1 MKRLPF
7 LLGVLLLLL
16 LASGEGWPKATAAE
30 LALPFE
36 DFFIAPLGDKP
47 EQNWRVCRD
56 LGVSEVP
63 GLDIRRQRFR
73 LCHAQGWEVLT
84 YCLEPNLP
92 APAVGTRCTRTDA
105 NTYWCGSGL
114 QLLREYSVEETP
126 TLAPTRTSP
135 PTATPSITPTA
146 TSTPT
151 PTPTSTTPPSA
162 PQPVEE
168 TPRARP
174 KATRRAP
181 AGGRGN
187 FDLSGL
193 VSLSWL
199 AAPTRTPY
207 QPRITTPT
215 PFQPRHPTAVF
226 TPAAIKQPP
235 ATKQPAGFYGLD
247 LDDPEHRVRILIFPP
262 DRRVNRGKPI
272 LISFIPGQTCN
283 YGDNRACV
291 NVYSMDSGAP
301 VTFITVHS
309 GVGGEGQAFRNA
321 VEGTGINSAGLSLK
335 EVRANLKALDGA
347 EVVIVQGKRRFEGYT
362 LAVTARIPPR
372 LVRPYFEA
380 PIQEALLFASTID
393 GRLGGL
399 AQDSLPLLVFETCGW
414 RIPGEPWARGIT
426 STTASIYL
434 GVIEKK

>member
-16 LASGEGWPKATAAE
+16 LAGGERRPRATAAE

-36 DFFIAPLGDKP
+36 DIFIAPQGDKP

-56 LGVSEVP
+56 LGEGEVP

-73 LCHAQGWEVLT
+73 LCHTEGWEVLT
-84 YCLEPNLP
+84 YSLEPNLP
-92 APAVGTRCTRTDA
+92 APAVGTRCMRVDA

-126 TLAPTRTSP
+126 TLLPTRALP
-135 PTATPSITPTA
+135 PSATPTITPTE

-151 PTPTSTTPPSA
+151 PTPTSSPLA
-162 PQPVEE
+162 PQVVEA
-168 TPRARP
+168 TPKARP
-174 KATRRAP
+174 QATRRAP

-187 FDLSGL
+187 FDLGGL
-193 VSLSWL
+193 ASLSWL
-199 AAPTRTPY
+199 VAPTRTPY

-226 TPAAIKQPP
+226 SPAATQP
-235 ATKQPAGFYGLD
+235 PAGFYGLH
-247 LDDPEHRVRILIFPP
+247 LDDPGHRVRILIFPP
-262 DRRVNRGKPI
+262 NRLVNRGKPI

-321 VEGTGINSAGLSLK
+321 VEGTGINSAGLALK
-335 EVRANLKALDGA
+335 DVRVNLKALDGA
-347 EVVIVQGKRRFEGYT
+347 EVVIVQGKRRYEGYT
-362 LAVTARIPPR
+362 LAVTARIPPK
-372 LVRPYFEA
+372 LVRAYFEA
-380 PIQEALLFASTID
+380 PVQDALLFASTIEA
-393 GRLGGL
+393 RLGGL
-399 AQDSLPLLVFETCGW
+399 AQRDQPLLVFETCGW
-414 RIPGEPWARGIT
+414 RIPGEPWARGLT

-434 GVIEKK
+434 GVIQKK

>member
-16 LASGEGWPKATAAE
+16 LASGERWPRATAAE

-36 DFFIAPLGDKP
+36 DVFIAPLGDKP

-56 LGVSEVP
+56 LGVGNVP
-63 GLDIRRQRFR
+63 GLDVRRQRFR

-84 YCLEPNLP
+84 YCLDPNQP

-114 QLLREYSVEETP
+114 QRLREYSVEETP
-126 TLAPTRTSP
+126 TLAPTRAPVS
-135 PTATPSITPTA
+135 

-151 PTPTSTTPPSA
+151 PTLTPTATPTPPTPPSVPTRVA
-162 PQPVEE
+162 P
-168 TPRARP
+168 TPKIRSRVTP
-174 KATRRAP
+174 RAP

-193 VSLSWL
+193 FSLDWQV
-199 AAPTRTPY
+199 APTRTPY
-207 QPRITTPT
+207 QPRVATPT
-215 PFQPRHPTAVF
+215 PFQPRPPTVVVA
-226 TPAAIKQPP
+226 P
-235 ATKQPAGFYGLD
+235 ATLQPPAGFYGLD
-247 LDDPEHRVRILIFPP
+247 LEDPSHRVRILIFPP
-262 DRRVNRGKPI
+262 NQRVNQGKPI

-291 NVYSMDSGAP
+291 NVYSMDSGAE

-335 EVRANLKALDGA
+335 EIRFNLKALDGA
-347 EVVIVQGKRRFEGYT
+347 EVVIIQGKHRYEGFT
-362 LAVTARIPPR
+362 LSVAARIPPKFMR
-372 LVRPYFEA
+372 TYFEA
-380 PIQEALLFASTID
+380 PIQEALLFASTVD
-393 GRLGGL
+393 EDLWGL
-399 AQDSLPLLVFETCGW
+399 SQGSLPLLVFETCGW
-414 RIPGEPWARGIT
+414 KVPGEPWARGTT

-434 GVIEKK
+434 GVIQKKP